1 MGSGE
6 WGLTIIQLF
15 PFSCKATECSE
26 IGEVAT
32 FALQCLTKAPTKG
45 QLDICSYL
53 CRGRPRRKAPASSE
67 GGMGLWTE
75 PLVPAWLTEVG
86 ALLLKK

>member
-15 PFSCKATECSE
+15 PFSCKATECPE
-26 IGEVAT
+26 IREVAT

-53 CRGRPRRKAPASSE
+53 CRGRPRRKAQASSE

-75 PLVPAWLTEVG
+75 PPILA
-86 ALLLKK
+86 